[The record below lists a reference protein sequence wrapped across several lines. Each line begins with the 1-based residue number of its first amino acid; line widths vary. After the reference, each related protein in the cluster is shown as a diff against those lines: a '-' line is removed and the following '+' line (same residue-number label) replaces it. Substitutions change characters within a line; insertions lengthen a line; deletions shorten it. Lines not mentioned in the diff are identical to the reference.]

1 MRFAISLILGIF
13 AAKTHMNIESIIS
26 NFEHQLKNI
35 GFSEKNGAM
44 LIQVNID
51 GNNYIKS
58 VGNLNNFTSPV
69 STTIIKEN
77 EIAHVLVDFVE
88 KEIKAAPV
96 ADTTKKLHYD
106 TLKLLKEYNSTIFI
120 EKVNTAFLIDLES
133 YLVAKKLAINT
144 IARHMKV
151 LKRYINVARKKELI
165 TKYPFFGYSIRSEQ
179 THREALTEKELELL
193 EHYRAQLHEPDEILN
208 AFLFSC
214 YTGLRYSD
222 IKTLT
227 KQDIQNYNSSRWILT
242 RMKKTNHEIRIPIKT
257 IFNGKALEISKAI
270 PRSRGVLFKL
280 KNNQQTNRHLKRI
293 AKVLGIKKKISF
305 HTARHTCATLLLYRG
320 VSITSVQR
328 ILGHQSVKTTQI
340 YSTVTDL
347 TLQKELRKSNKKEYK

>member
-1 MRFAISLILGIF
+1 
-13 AAKTHMNIESIIS
+13 MNIESIIS
-26 NFEHQLKNI
+26 NFEHQLKTV
-35 GFSEKNGAM
+35 GFSEKNGAI

-58 VGNLNNFTSPV
+58 VGNLNNLTTPV
-69 STTIIKEN
+69 STTIIR
-77 EIAHVLVDFVE
+77 E
-88 KEIKAAPV
+88 KEITHNLVEFIEKEISSAPV
-96 ADTTKKLHYD
+96 AETTKKLHRD
-106 TLKLLKEYNSTIFI
+106 TLKLLKEYCPAMILEN
-120 EKVNTAFLIDLES
+120 VNTAFLLDLDS
-133 YLVAKKLAINT
+133 SLVNKRLATNT

-165 TKYPFFGYSIRSEQ
+165 SQYPFLGYSIRSEQ
-179 THREALTEKELELL
+179 THREALTEKELSIL
-193 EHYRAQLHEPDEILN
+193 EQYRDNLHEPDEVLN

-222 IKTLT
+222 IRVLT
-227 KQDIQNYNSSRWILT
+227 KQDIQNYNSSRWILL

-257 IFNGKALEISKAI
+257 IFNGKALEISKSV
-270 PRSRGVLFKL
+270 PRPRGVLFRL

-293 AKVLGIKKKISF
+293 AKLLGIKKKISF

-320 VSITSVQR
+320 VSITSVQKV
-328 ILGHQSVKTTQI
+328 LGHQSVTTTQI

-347 TLQKELRKSNKKEYK
+347 TLQKELRKSNRK